1 MRSHNCEQNYMKLP
15 CIICNVNIY
24 EITNQ
29 ISVRPIMV
37 RRVSVSSAHL
47 AIVKMYHFSLCYN
60 LEECVSDISWILIHR
75 WQLSQGKPSSIYIVR
90 TMRRKRPRLCLSILH
105 LWIMPSSEN
114 IEKTAAVDWRHFNQN
129 NHQNIIEENANMYI
143 LFRCSR
149 KSSSEMEAKH
159 HLSHG

>member
-15 CIICNVNIY
+15 FIICNVNID
-24 EITNQ
+24 EITNR

-75 WQLSQGKPSSIYIVR
+75 
-90 TMRRKRPRLCLSILH
+90 
-105 LWIMPSSEN
+105 
-114 IEKTAAVDWRHFNQN
+114 
-129 NHQNIIEENANMYI
+129 
-143 LFRCSR
+143 
-149 KSSSEMEAKH
+149 
-159 HLSHG
+159 